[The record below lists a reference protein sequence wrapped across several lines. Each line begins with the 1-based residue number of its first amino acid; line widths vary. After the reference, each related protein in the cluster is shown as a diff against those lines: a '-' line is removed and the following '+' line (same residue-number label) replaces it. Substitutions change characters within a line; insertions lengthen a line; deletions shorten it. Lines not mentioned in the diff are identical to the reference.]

1 MTELARSA
9 ERLRGGRCLVVGDV
23 MLDEYVFGRVSRISP
38 EAPIPV
44 VHVDEEMSRLGGAA
58 NVACNLH
65 SLGCEVRL
73 LGVVGDDRAGRHV
86 RSLATGAGVIDA
98 LMSVP
103 RRPTISKTRVIA
115 GVQQVVRFDREDTME
130 LPDEAAAELVA
141 RAGREMRDGSA
152 DVLVLSDYAKGTLG
166 HEVCRRLIA
175 LAREHR
181 LPVIVDP
188 KGRDYARYQ
197 GATMITPNMSELRD
211 AVGLPHAGR
220 EELLERGQ
228 VLRGRLGLT
237 QLVLTEG
244 SGGMSLLDAS
254 GARRFPAHR
263 REVFDVS
270 GAGDTVVA
278 VLAAAVA
285 ARVDIDIACRLA
297 NVAAGVVIGHVGTS
311 PLDADEFTATLEAGE
326 GGAPTGVYSLGDL
339 QRCVRDWRTRGEKVV
354 FTNGCFDLLHAG
366 HLSSL
371 EAARREG
378 ERLVVAINSDR
389 SVARLKGPGRP
400 VNREQDRA
408 RVLAALSAVDAVCV
422 FDDETPLDV
431 IRTLRPDVLAK
442 GADYRVEDVVGAE
455 DVQSWGGRVVLL
467 DLVTGL
473 STTEL
478 VARIES
484 RVR

>member
-9 ERLRGGRCLVVGDV
+9 EQLRGGRCLVVGDV

-58 NVACNLH
+58 NVACNLR

-73 LGVVGDDRAGRHV
+73 LGVVGDDRAGRNLKFLV
-86 RSLATGAGVIDA
+86 TGAGVMDD
-98 LMSVP
+98 LLSVP
-103 RRPTISKTRVIA
+103 RRLTISKTRVIA
-115 GVQQVVRFDREDTME
+115 GVQQVVRFDREDTMA
-130 LPDEAAAELVA
+130 LQDEATDELVA
-141 RAGREMRDGSA
+141 RVERDLRGGLA

-166 HEVCRRLIA
+166 HEVCRRLIS
-175 LAREHR
+175 LAHEHQV
-181 LPVIVDP
+181 PVIVDP

-211 AVGLPHAGR
+211 ALGLPDAGR
-220 EELLERGQ
+220 EEVLEHGQ
-228 VLRGRLGLT
+228 ALRSRLALT
-237 QLVLTEG
+237 RLVLTEG
-244 SGGMSLLDAS
+244 SGGISLLDAS
-254 GARRFPAHR
+254 GVRRFPAHR

-278 VLAAAVA
+278 VLAAAMA
-285 ARVDIDIACRLA
+285 AGVNIDIACQLA
-297 NVAAGVVIGHVGTS
+297 NVAAGLVIGHVGTS
-311 PLDADEFTATLEAGE
+311 PLNADDFRATLEAGE
-326 GGAPTGVYSLGDL
+326 GRLPTGVHSLRDL
-339 QRCVRDWRTRGEKVV
+339 QQRVRDWRTRGEKVV

-389 SVARLKGPGRP
+389 SVQCLKGPGRP
-400 VNREQDRA
+400 VNREADRA
-408 RVLAALSAVDAVCV
+408 RVLAALGAVDAVCI
-422 FDDETPLDV
+422 FDDETPLEV

-442 GADYRVEDVVGAE
+442 GADYRIEDVVGAE
-455 DVQSWGGRVVLL
+455 DVESWGGRVVLL

-478 VARIES
+478 LQRIES
-484 RVR
+484 RVT

>member
-1 MTELARSA
+1 
-9 ERLRGGRCLVVGDV
+9 
-23 MLDEYVFGRVSRISP
+23 
-38 EAPIPV
+38 
-44 VHVDEEMSRLGGAA
+44 
-58 NVACNLH
+58 
-65 SLGCEVRL
+65 
-73 LGVVGDDRAGRHV
+73 
-86 RSLATGAGVIDA
+86 
-98 LMSVP
+98 
-103 RRPTISKTRVIA
+103 
-115 GVQQVVRFDREDTME
+115 VVRFDREDT
-130 LPDEAAAELVA
+130 LVLQDEVTDELVA
-141 RAGREMRDGSA
+141 RVERNLRDEST

-166 HEVCRRLIA
+166 HEVCRRLIS

-181 LPVIVDP
+181 VPVIVDP
-188 KGRDYARYQ
+188 KGRDYARYH
-197 GATMITPNMSELRD
+197 GATMITPNTAELRD
-211 AVGLPHAGR
+211 AVGLPDARR

-228 VLRGRLGLT
+228 ALRSRLALT
-237 QLVLTEG
+237 RLVLTEG

-254 GARRFPAHR
+254 GARRFPARR

-278 VLAAAVA
+278 VLAAALA
-285 ARVDIDIACRLA
+285 SRVDIDIACQLA
-297 NVAAGVVIGHVGTS
+297 NVAAGLVIGHVGTS
-311 PLDADEFTATLEAGE
+311 PLNAEEFRATLEAGE
-326 GGAPTGVYSLGDL
+326 GGIPTGVYSLGDL
-339 QRCVRDWRTRGEKVV
+339 AQRVRNWRTRGEKVV

-408 RVLAALSAVDAVCV
+408 RVLAALGAVDAVCV
-422 FDDETPLDV
+422 FDDETPLEV
-431 IRTLRPDVLAK
+431 IRALRPDVLAK
-442 GADYRVEDVVGAE
+442 GADYHIEDVVGAE

-478 VARIES
+478 VRRIES
-484 RVR
+484 RTT